1 MTRESPVRSFALS
14 GVIDLGPNTE
24 SAHIEVE
31 KRIRLNRENE
41 TRFSIVMVP
50 CFAGRMKETKREDA
64 TNWVRGCKKE
74 SERLQ
79 ESELPSDGL
88 RLRETKFVKLVRLFK
103 YSLSENSKEEV
114 LCRKANQGIGIQ
126 LRLKKKINL
135 GELLHLAT

>member
-79 ESELPSDGL
+79 ESELESNGLWLGKSKSVKTVRIHKFSPSGDW
-88 RLRETKFVKLVRLFK
+88 EF
-103 YSLSENSKEEV
+103 V
-114 LCRKANQGIGIQ
+114 LCPR
-126 LRLKKKINL
+126 
-135 GELLHLAT
+135 